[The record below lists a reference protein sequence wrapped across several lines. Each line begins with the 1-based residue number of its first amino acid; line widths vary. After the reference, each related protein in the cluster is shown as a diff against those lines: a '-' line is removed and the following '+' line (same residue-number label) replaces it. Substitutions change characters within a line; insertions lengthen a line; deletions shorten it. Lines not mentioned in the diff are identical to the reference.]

1 MDAQHLKSLDTRG
14 RFFNYANNPITI
26 AGTVLAVISAVIL
39 VTVVAINAM
48 GGHLG
53 PYSGIM
59 AFMILPGVF
68 VLGLLIIP
76 AGIWLRRR
84 RLLAAHV
91 SDEELSRFPKLDFN
105 DEHLRKGVMIFLAL
119 TMGNAIIFATVTYLG
134 VEFMESPRFCGTAA
148 A

>member
-1 MDAQHLKSLDTRG
+1 MDAEQLKSLDTRG

-26 AGTVLAVISAVIL
+26 AGTVLAGISAVIL
-39 VTVVAINAM
+39 ITVVAINTM

-76 AGIWLRRR
+76 VGIWLRRR
-84 RLLAAHV
+84 KLLSAHV
-91 SDEELSRFPKLDFN
+91 SEEEMNHFP
-105 DEHLRKGVMIFLAL
+105 
-119 TMGNAIIFATVTYLG
+119 T
-134 VEFMESPRFCGTAA
+134 
-148 A
+148 

>member
-1 MDAQHLKSLDTRG
+1 MDAEHLKSLDTRG

-26 AGTVLAVISAVIL
+26 AGAVLAALSAVVL

-68 VLGLLIIP
+68 VLGLLIMP

-91 SDEELSRFPKLDFN
+91 SEEEMNRFPKLD
-105 DEHLRKGVMIFLAL
+105 
-119 TMGNAIIFATVTYLG
+119 
-134 VEFMESPRFCGTAA
+134 
-148 A
+148 